1 MLTGLNPFSIEWRS
15 FMIGGRFV
23 LALWVFFGLVATL
36 PPAYAGQQ
44 LENLAVG
51 YSSFAGHHTP
61 MWIAVDERIGRKY
74 GIDLKAVYAGRL
86 RPQQLLAS
94 GDVPIV
100 VATGSGAITSHVLGS
115 KDQVIVAINMNKVG
129 GGIFTKSEIKTPEDL
144 RGKTIGVSRPGSI
157 SEIILRYVLRAK
169 LGLQPD
175 RDVKMLV
182 VGDPAVGLQ
191 ALERGIVDATPLTM
205 PLPLMAAK
213 MGFRELVNYD
223 ALGITFPANTV
234 TTLRQTIAKRP
245 ELIENFL
252 KTLIEG
258 IHIFKTNKA
267 KSLAVMKRNL
277 QGASDEILEET
288 YKYVVSVLEQQPY
301 PSLEVIK
308 NGLEILSFQ
317 YPQAKQTDP
326 SPLIDP
332 SFVRRIDQS
341 GFITGLY
348 KK

>member
-1 MLTGLNPFSIEWRS
+1 MASKKTILGLWLS
-15 FMIGGRFV
+15 FGA
-23 LALWVFFGLVATL
+23 LAFGA
-36 PPAYAGQQ
+36 PALAAVQM
-44 LENLAVG
+44 ESLAVG
-51 YSSFAGHHTP
+51 YSSLVGHHTP
-61 MWIAVDERIGRKY
+61 LWIAVEDRIGRKY
-74 GIDLKAVYAGRL
+74 GIDLKAIYAGRL
-86 RPQQLLAS
+86 RPQQLLVS
-94 GDVPIV
+94 GDIPIV
-100 VATGSGAITSHVLGS
+100 VATGSGAVTSHVLGS

-129 GGIFTKSEIKTPEDL
+129 GGIFAKSEIKTAEEL
-144 RGKTIGVSRPGSI
+144 RGKTIGVSRAGSI

-175 RDVKMLV
+175 RDVKLLV

-234 TTLRQTIAKRP
+234 TILRQTISKRP
-245 ELIENFL
+245 EMIENFL
-252 KTLIEG
+252 KILIEG
-258 IHIFKTNKA
+258 IYVFKTNKA
-267 KSLAVMKRNL
+267 KSLAVMKKHL
-277 QGASDEILEET
+277 LGTSDEVLEET
-288 YKYVVSVLEQQPY
+288 YKYAVTALEQQPY

-308 NGLEILSFQ
+308 SGLEILSFQ

-326 SPLIDP
+326 NPLIDP
-332 SFVRRIDQS
+332 SFVKRIDQS
-341 GFITGLY
+341 GFIAGLY

>member
-1 MLTGLNPFSIEWRS
+1 MASKKTILGLWLLFSA
-15 FMIGGRFV
+15 
-23 LALWVFFGLVATL
+23 LAPGASA
-36 PPAYAGQQ
+36 PAAVQM
-44 LENLAVG
+44 ESLAVG
-51 YSSFAGHHTP
+51 YSSLAGHHTP
-61 MWIAVDERIGRKY
+61 LWIAVEDRIGRKY
-74 GIDLKAVYAGRL
+74 GIDLKAIYAGRL
-86 RPQQLLAS
+86 RPQQLLVS

-100 VATGSGAITSHVLGS
+100 VATGSGAVTSHVLGS

-129 GGIFTKSEIKTPEDL
+129 GGIFAKSEIKTVEDL
-144 RGKTIGVSRPGSI
+144 KGKTIGVSRAGSI
-157 SEIILRYVLRAK
+157 SEIILRYVLRAE

-182 VGDPAVGLQ
+182 VGDPAVGLR

-234 TTLRQTIAKRP
+234 TILRQTISKRP
-245 ELIENFL
+245 EMIENFL
-252 KTLIEG
+252 KILIEG
-258 IHIFKTNKA
+258 IYIFKTNKA
-267 KSLAVMKRNL
+267 KSLAVMKKQL
-277 QGASDEILEET
+277 LGTSDEVLEET
-288 YKYVVSVLEQQPY
+288 YKYAVTALEQQPY
-301 PSLEVIK
+301 PSIDVIK
-308 NGLEILSFQ
+308 SGLEILSFQ

-326 SPLIDP
+326 NPLIDP
-332 SFVRRIDQS
+332 SFVKRIDQS

>member
-1 MLTGLNPFSIEWRS
+1 MIRSKLIFSLC
-15 FMIGGRFV
+15 FLAGMI
-23 LALWVFFGLVATL
+23 APASTL
-36 PPAYAGQQ
+36 LAGQQ
-44 LENLAVG
+44 IESLAVG
-51 YSSFAGHHTP
+51 YSSLAGHHTP
-61 MWIAVDERIGRKY
+61 MWIAVEDRIGRKY
-74 GIDLKAVYAGRL
+74 GIDLKAIYAGRL
-86 RPQQLLAS
+86 RPQQLLMS

-100 VATGSGAITSHVLGS
+100 VATGSGALTSHVLGS

-129 GGIFTKSEIKTPEDL
+129 GGIFAKSEIKSAEDL
-144 RGKTIGVSRPGSI
+144 RGKTIGVSRAGSI

-191 ALERGIVDATPLTM
+191 ALERGIVDATPLSM
-205 PLPLMAAK
+205 PLPLIAAK

-234 TTLRQTIAKRP
+234 TTSRQTVAKRP
-245 ELIENFL
+245 DLIEDFL

-258 IHIFKTNKA
+258 IYVFKTNKA
-267 KSLAVMKRNL
+267 KSLAVMKKNL
-277 QGASDEILEET
+277 LGTSDEMLEDT
-288 YKYVVSVLEQQPY
+288 YRYTTAVLEQQPY

-308 NGLEILSFQ
+308 SGLEILSLQF
-317 YPQAKQTDP
+317 PQAKQTDP
-326 SPLIDP
+326 NLLVDP
-332 SFVRRIDQS
+332 SFVRKLDQS
-341 GFITGLY
+341 GFIAGLY

>member
-1 MLTGLNPFSIEWRS
+1 MASKKTILGLWLLFSA
-15 FMIGGRFV
+15 
-23 LALWVFFGLVATL
+23 LAPGASA
-36 PPAYAGQQ
+36 PAAVQM
-44 LENLAVG
+44 ESLAVG
-51 YSSFAGHHTP
+51 YSSLAGHHTP
-61 MWIAVDERIGRKY
+61 LWIAVEDRIGRKY
-74 GIDLKAVYAGRL
+74 GIDLKAIYAGRL
-86 RPQQLLAS
+86 RPQQLLVS

-100 VATGSGAITSHVLGS
+100 VATGSGAVTSHVLGS

-129 GGIFTKSEIKTPEDL
+129 GGIFAKSEIKTVEDL
-144 RGKTIGVSRPGSI
+144 KGKTIGVSRAGSI

-234 TTLRQTIAKRP
+234 TILRQTISKRP
-245 ELIENFL
+245 EMIENFL

-258 IHIFKTNKA
+258 IYIFKTNKA
-267 KSLAVMKRNL
+267 KSLAVMKKQL
-277 QGASDEILEET
+277 LGTSDEVLEET
-288 YKYVVSVLEQQPY
+288 YKYAVTALEQQPY
-301 PSLEVIK
+301 PSIDVIK
-308 NGLEILSFQ
+308 SGLEILSFQ

-326 SPLIDP
+326 NTLIDP
-332 SFVRRIDQS
+332 SFVKRIDQS

>member
-1 MLTGLNPFSIEWRS
+1 MASKKTILGLWLLFSA
-15 FMIGGRFV
+15 
-23 LALWVFFGLVATL
+23 LAFGA
-36 PPAYAGQQ
+36 PAPAAVQM
-44 LENLAVG
+44 ESLAVG
-51 YSSFAGHHTP
+51 YSSLAGHHTP
-61 MWIAVDERIGRKY
+61 LWIAVEDRIGRKY
-74 GIDLKAVYAGRL
+74 GIDLKAIYAGRL
-86 RPQQLLAS
+86 RPQQLLVS

-100 VATGSGAITSHVLGS
+100 VATGSGAVTSHVLGS

-129 GGIFTKSEIKTPEDL
+129 GGIFAKSEIKTVEDL
-144 RGKTIGVSRPGSI
+144 KGKTIGVSRAGSI

-169 LGLQPD
+169 LGLQPE

-234 TTLRQTIAKRP
+234 TILRQTISKRP
-245 ELIENFL
+245 EMIENFL
-252 KTLIEG
+252 KILIEG
-258 IHIFKTNKA
+258 IYIFKTNKA
-267 KSLAVMKRNL
+267 KSLAVMKKQL
-277 QGASDEILEET
+277 LGTSDEVLEET
-288 YKYVVSVLEQQPY
+288 YKYAITALEQQPY
-301 PSLEVIK
+301 PSLDVIK
-308 NGLEILSFQ
+308 SGLEILSFQ

-326 SPLIDP
+326 NPLIDP
-332 SFVRRIDQS
+332 SFVKRIDQS
-341 GFITGLY
+341 GFIAGLY